1 MPSLL
6 GCRGRT
12 GIEGNSEDY
21 SVGRDRE
28 LPTTRPGRHLLGH
41 MCPLPAGNRYRRGLR
56 GQREWAIAGLVSL
69 GLPVEQAVAALGW
82 TDGSVPSGRITV
94 PVRVCGTCAAIPGIP
109 TGIPAL
115 GLPVVGQP

>member
-1 MPSLL
+1 MTASFPPPGLD
-6 GCRGRT
+6 GT
-12 GIEGNSEDY
+12 Y
-21 SVGRDRE
+21 SATCVR
-28 LPTTRPGRHLLGH
+28 
-41 MCPLPAGNRYRRGLR
+41 CLR
-56 GQREWAIAGLVSL
+56 GTDTGVAFEGSAEWAIAGLVSL